1 MGLNGLIRN
10 ATRDPDHGVRA
21 RRNAQQLATAPT
33 ALNPISGQIRIEIF
47 LQSALPAYGNP
58 GRIIFVSDTATLQ
71 IDNGSAWV
79 AM

>member
-1 MGLNGLIRN
+1 MGLNGLVKN
-10 ATRDPDHGVRA
+10 AAREPSQCARS

-33 ALNPISGQIRIEIF
+33 ALNPTSGQIRIEIF